1 MHSFLSYHWHRLSSY
16 LHRARVRIHS
26 NGYKAIASRLLD
38 PGSPRNASP
47 SPSTTPAWA
56 PTDGHRRLL
65 VVDSTTPRTDRDSGS
80 LRAFNLMRLL
90 REEGYAVDFLPD
102 DRIDAG
108 RYTADLRR
116 IGVRVHCGQQATSHP
131 RWFSRQHQHYDAI
144 VIARYHL
151 AACWIPMVRRI
162 SPSMRIVF
170 DTVDLHHLREQREAE
185 LQANDR
191 LMRAS
196 MATRKREL
204 GVISRADVTWVVSPV
219 EREEIRHHLSTA
231 RIEVVPNLHLPG
243 PQVHDYGNRH
253 GMLFVGGG
261 RHPPNV
267 DAVRWLLKEIFPL
280 IRNRLPTCTL
290 HIVGE
295 DLETMLADTRDMRDG
310 VLFHGHVP
318 DLAPLLDGCRVGLA
332 PLRFGAG
339 VKGKVNQ
346 YMVHGLPTVATTC
359 ASEGMHLVN
368 GHDVAVA
375 NDCDSFAA
383 MAVELHEDPGLW
395 ARLSEGGLANVRNH
409 FSFDAARDAV
419 VSTFTGL
426 RADRER

>member
-1 MHSFLSYHWHRLSSY
+1 MHPFLSYHWHRLSTN

-26 NGYKAIASRLLD
+26 DGYRAIASRLLD
-38 PGSPRNASP
+38 RGKPGGIPPATP
-47 SPSTTPAWA
+47 EPLALTT
-56 PTDGHRRLL
+56 TDGQPRLL

-108 RYTADLRR
+108 RYTADLRG
-116 IGVRVHCGQQATSHP
+116 IGVRVHCGQQAVSHP

-162 SPSMRIVF
+162 TPGMRIVF

-219 EREEIRHHLSTA
+219 EREKIWRHLPAA
-231 RIEVVPNLHLPG
+231 RIEIVPNLHLPG

-280 IRNRLPTCTL
+280 IRKRLPACTL

-295 DLETMLADTRDMRDG
+295 GLETMLADTRGMRDG
-310 VLFHGHVP
+310 VVFHGHVP
-318 DLAPLLDGCRVGLA
+318 DLAPLLAGSRVGLA

-346 YMVHGLPTVATTC
+346 YMAHGLPTVATAC
-359 ASEGMHLVN
+359 ASEGMHLVD
-368 GHDVAVA
+368 GRDVAVA
-375 NDCDSFAA
+375 NDVDAFAA

-395 ARLSEGGLANVRNH
+395 ARLSDYGLANVRNH
-409 FSFDAARDAV
+409 FSFDAAREAV

-426 RADRER
+426 HVDGKR